1 MQTVK
6 QAVTLEWRL
15 HHQEALKMLLLLD
28 ELWLFISIALNQS
41 KRKKKD

>member
-6 QAVTLEWRL
+6 QAVTLERL
-15 HHQEALKMLLLLD
+15 HHQEVFKMLLLLD
-28 ELWLFISIALNQS
+28 ELWLFISVALNQS